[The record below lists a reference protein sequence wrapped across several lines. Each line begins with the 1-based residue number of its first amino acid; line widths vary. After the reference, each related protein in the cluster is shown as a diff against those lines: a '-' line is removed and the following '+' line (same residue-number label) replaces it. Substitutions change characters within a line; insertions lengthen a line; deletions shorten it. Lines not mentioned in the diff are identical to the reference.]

1 MSASPHDG
9 PSRGLGT
16 AGDQTLTALQARLS
30 RYPPDRYPVQHAT
43 TRFHLGTHHLHAG
56 RITDALEQL
65 QAALDGFAPEA
76 LTVERAKTIN
86 MIGIARREQ
95 GDLDGAHQ
103 TFQIAADLFAAAGEV
118 AEEAAACFN
127 RGLIHRQLEELP
139 QAIDCFTAAVAGF
152 DTADT
157 PQQTGAA
164 ARELAGCLVE
174 SDRPSEATQ
183 VLRPSIED
191 ADARGDLAAI
201 GAAANVLGLAL
212 LALDRNDDAV
222 TAFTQAVAANPRSL
236 RPTEH
241 ATAKANLA
249 LALEPDDPVAA
260 AVAARQAAG
269 VPQAAPVSRAQ
280 AQTILNRMDASPTG
294 AADLLTLLDTASTTT
309 RIRHWRDEQARWL
322 DADQTTRTA
331 EARMFLQEVS
341 ARPDT
346 VDHLE
351 AWFNVALEQPPD
363 QMNTLLDAFLT
374 ATDDLNDDEAH
385 TLHSVVSRVLPRF
398 AMPQWMRLRDTLNHL
413 ADANGH
419 RGGWS

>member
-1 MSASPHDG
+1 M
-9 PSRGLGT
+9 
-16 AGDQTLTALQARLS
+16 
-30 RYPPDRYPVQHAT
+30 
-43 TRFHLGTHHLHAG
+43 
-56 RITDALEQL
+56 
-65 QAALDGFAPEA
+65 
-76 LTVERAKTIN
+76 
-86 MIGIARREQ
+86 
-95 GDLDGAHQ
+95 
-103 TFQIAADLFAAAGEV
+103 
-118 AEEAAACFN
+118 
-127 RGLIHRQLEELP
+127 
-139 QAIDCFTAAVAGF
+139 
-152 DTADT
+152 
-157 PQQTGAA
+157 
-164 ARELAGCLVE
+164 
-174 SDRPSEATQ
+174 
-183 VLRPSIED
+183 
-191 ADARGDLAAI
+191 
-201 GAAANVLGLAL
+201 
-212 LALDRNDDAV
+212 
-222 TAFTQAVAANPRSL
+222 
-236 RPTEH
+236 
-241 ATAKANLA
+241 
-249 LALEPDDPVAA
+249 AA